1 MQRRSSALGN
11 GVAGLKPIARARVA
25 RVAVKAMAADKVR
38 CPQALA
44 PNLTLPSCQAPAVLC
59 LTTL

>member
-11 GVAGLKPIARARVA
+11 GVAGLKPIARARVS

-38 CPQALA
+38 CP
-44 PNLTLPSCQAPAVLC
+44 PPSLPPCRQTHAKLLLC
-59 LTTL
+59 SS